1 MSGTALSERKGWG
14 GGGTRLM
21 TVINKTQTMDPTPY
35 LLTQTFQG
43 RSQGLQSPRQSLQW
57 NMYYQSLSLFN
68 QHRKPFRFQFS
79 KLLNTTIETTTPTLH
94 SCSACTLI
102 YLDFFKR
109 KFREFPGGAEVK
121 TQPFQPGN

>member
-1 MSGTALSERKGWG
+1 
-14 GGGTRLM
+14 M
-21 TVINKTQTMDPTPY
+21 TVINKNTDYGPY
-35 LLTQTFQG
+35 PISTDSDL
-43 RSQGLQSPRQSLQW
+43 PRVKPGNPKPSKGIIKW

-68 QHRKPFRFQFS
+68 QHRKQFRFQFS
-79 KLLNTTIETTTPTLH
+79 KLLNMTIETTMPTLH

-121 TQPFQPGN
+121 TQHFQLGN